1 MMGTNKL
8 VIYFDYAIVIYYSE
22 KLHPKEAFNFDHIF
36 LGAFFPMVNLL
47 FRISIKF

>member
-36 LGAFFPMVNLL
+36 LGAFFPYG
-47 FRISIKF
+47 KFTV